1 MSKDPKQTVELWLAD
16 PNRSQTASFGANM
29 LRGEWLSSEDA
40 EAIGSSG
47 AVLGQVRR
55 TLREAGYKLIE
66 RPAGPS
72 GLKAYTVRQPRGTS
86 KQVTHER
93 AGDTH
98 PQLGATLTVSALAL
112 VDGEL
117 VMSLSNG
124 TGAWMVKVTGQ
135 VGQ

>member
-16 PNRSQTASFGANM
+16 PNRSLTATMGAGM
-29 LRGEWLSSEDA
+29 LRGQWLSSVDA
-40 EAIGSSG
+40 EELGSSG

-55 TLREAGYKLIE
+55 TLKEMATSCSSATPG
-66 RPAGPS
+66 PADDGLHRQATPQ
-72 GLKAYTVRQPRGTS
+72 GLKTVTREQ
-86 KQVTHER
+86 

-98 PQLGATLTVSALAL
+98 PHLGATLTVQALAL

-124 TGAWMVKVTGQ
+124 TGSWMVKVTGQ